1 MYEKTIDNKEIA
13 LGVYGKRK
21 DKEAALRKANE
32 GRDEK
37 DWMGQSLYN
46 PAARQKNTVGRR

>member
-37 DWMGQSLYN
+37 DWMGQKLYN